1 MAFSGPCF
9 NNFGFFG
16 INQCD
21 SGSAPKANQ
30 CQFFLRQRKKTK
42 WVRINFKFD
51 HLASFW
57 LIKRSYAKRMAP
69 AACSK
74 DFLTTR
80 IQCQPRSD
88 KFTFL
93 ISNANL
99 APVRKV
105 AIFKIVNISA
115 GKLCSTGIKLIAFRG
130 KANTTKSLLDANLAD
145 DGCARFIKFC
155 NMNFVRAIACMKDCK
170 VFATGVDHHVNGKI
184 TQRDLLACGF

>member
-1 MAFSGPCF
+1 MAFGRPSF
-9 NNFGFFG
+9 KNFGILG
-16 INQCD
+16 INECY

-30 CQFFLRQRKKTK
+30 CLFLFRQRKKTK

-69 AACSK
+69 ATCSK

-80 IQCQPRSD
+80 IQRQPRGD

-93 ISNANL
+93 ICYANL
-99 APVRKV
+99 APVREV
-105 AIFKIVNISA
+105 SIFKIVNISA
-115 GKLCSTGIKLIAFRG
+115 GKLCSTGIKLIAFGG
-130 KANTTKSLLDANLAD
+130 KANTTKSLLDTNLANNS
-145 DGCARFIKFC
+145 CARFIKFC
-155 NMNFVRAIACMKDCK
+155 NMNFVWAITCMKDCK
-170 VFATGVDHHVNGKI
+170 IFATGVHHHVNGKI